1 MAGEDGTS
9 DRALRGDEFFGLR
22 STGSS
27 WSETWIGAGFALS
40 VSAVR
45 DMLFLGDVW
54 ELVSLGAFGAGIL
67 VGDEVLE
74 SET

>member
-9 DRALRGDEFFGLR
+9 DRALRGDEFLGLR

-27 WSETWIGAGFALS
+27 WSETRIALS
-40 VSAVR
+40 VSAVG

-54 ELVSLGAFGAGIL
+54 ELVSLGTLGAGIL